1 MKKIFLIALCFIA
14 FLNVDTIQAQNT
26 TVVLHVPGSC
36 EMCKKRI
43 ETAVD
48 VKGVKA
54 ADYNLEKKEL
64 ELTYNP
70 AKVQLDFLKNE
81 ILQAGYDVDSL
92 RAPDEAYK
100 KLDHCCQYDRTHK
113 HDNHGH

>member
-1 MKKIFLIALCFIA
+1 MKKFIVA
-14 FLNVDTIQAQNT
+14 SLFSVATFAGTELSAQNT
-26 TVVLHVPGSC
+26 TVILHVQGSC

-70 AKVQLDFLKNE
+70 QKVDLAFLKQE
-81 ILQAGYDVDSL
+81 ILKIGYDVDSL
-92 RAPDEAYK
+92 KAPEEAYK
-100 KLDHCCQYDRTHK
+100 KLDHCCQYDRNH
-113 HDNHGH
+113 NHGSHD

>member
-1 MKKIFLIALCFIA
+1 
-14 FLNVDTIQAQNT
+14 
-26 TVVLHVPGSC
+26 
-36 EMCKKRI
+36 MCKKRI

-54 ADYNLEKKEL
+54 ADYNLAKKEL

-70 AKVQLDFLKNE
+70 KKVDLAFLKEE
-81 ILQAGYDVDSL
+81 ILKMGYDVDSL

-100 KLDHCCQYDRTHK
+100 KLDHCCQYDRNHK
-113 HDNHGH
+113 HGSHD

>member
-1 MKKIFLIALCFIA
+1 MKKYIVAAIICAASLAGTELS
-14 FLNVDTIQAQNT
+14 AQNT
-26 TVVLHVPGSC
+26 TVTLNVQGSC

-54 ADYNLEKKEL
+54 ADYNLEKKQL

-70 AKVQLDFLKNE
+70 QKVDLAFLKQE
-81 ILQAGYDVDSL
+81 ILNIGYDVDTL
-92 RAPDEAYK
+92 KATDEAYK
-100 KLDHCCQYDRTHK
+100 KLDHCCKYDRNH
-113 HDNHGH
+113 NHGSHE